1 MIITAYQLPALKEQN
16 MISMNELQ
24 DIIRMLAHA
33 PLLYDDGQHIQV
45 QDYLEGLEIGLTVDN
60 RRAVIELYELG
71 VKACRRF
78 TDVLAYEQLQ
88 DVLGLQA
95 ELWQEGVL
103 TLQDWM
109 NWLKEIGEGR
119 RTLPKYDFA
128 SILGELPEGYMIH
141 DFHDE
146 LQVRLEQDAANAW
159 ANEERSRLYT
169 AIGVQEVV

>member
-1 MIITAYQLPALKEQN
+1 MQE
-16 MISMNELQ
+16 
-24 DIIRMLAHA
+24 IIRMLAHA

-45 QDYLEGLEIGLTVDN
+45 QDYLEGLEVELTHDI
-60 RRAVIELYELG
+60 RRAANEIFEWG

-103 TLQDWM
+103 TLRDWM
-109 NWLKEIGEGR
+109 EWLKQIGEGQR
-119 RTLPKYDFA
+119 ALPVYNFEA
-128 SILGELPEGYMIH
+128 ILGDLPEGYMIH

-146 LQVRLEQDAANAW
+146 LQVRLEQDVTNVW
-159 ANEERSRLYT
+159 ANEERSRLYET
-169 AIGVQEVV
+169 IGVQGRV

>member
-1 MIITAYQLPALKEQN
+1 
-16 MISMNELQ
+16 MISTNEVQ

-45 QDYLEGLEIGLTVDN
+45 QDYLEGLEVELTQDI
-60 RRAVIELYELG
+60 RHAAIELYELG

-103 TLQDWM
+103 TLHDWM
-109 NWLKEIGEGR
+109 RWLQEIGEGR
-119 RTLPKYDFA
+119 RALPEYNFA
-128 SILGELPEGYMIH
+128 SMLGELPEGYMIH

-146 LQVRLEQDAANAW
+146 LQYRLEQDAASVW
-159 ANEERSRLYT
+159 ANEERSRLYA
-169 AIGVQEVV
+169 AIGVQGQV

>member
-1 MIITAYQLPALKEQN
+1 MIITAFQLAALEEQKN
-16 MISMNELQ
+16 ISMIELQ

-45 QDYLEGLEIGLTVDN
+45 QDYLEGLELELTHDI
-60 RRAVIELYELG
+60 RRAAIKLYELG

-103 TLQDWM
+103 TLRDWM
-109 NWLKEIGEGR
+109 EWLKQIGEGR
-119 RTLPKYDFA
+119 RALPVYDFA
-128 SILGELPEGYMIH
+128 TILGDLPEGYMIH

-146 LQVRLEQDAANAW
+146 LQYRLEQDATNVW
-159 ANEERSRLYT
+159 ANEERNRLYT
-169 AIGVQEVV
+169 AIGVQGRV